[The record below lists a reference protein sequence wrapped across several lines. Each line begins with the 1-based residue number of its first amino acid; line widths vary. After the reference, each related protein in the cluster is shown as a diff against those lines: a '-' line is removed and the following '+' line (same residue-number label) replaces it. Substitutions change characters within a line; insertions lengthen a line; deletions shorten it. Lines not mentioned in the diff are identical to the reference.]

1 MAQYHYQIV
10 EFLIRVFAGVLF
22 MAQGYDKLFKVKI
35 HEVINTFKLQAQRR
49 NVPDFVLKMLA
60 YYTSCAEF
68 FGGLLLILG
77 IGSTYALYALGLDLL
92 LIGIAFS
99 VMEPMWDMKHVYPR
113 LILVSALLLFPE
125 EYRLFA
131 LNYFFK

>member
-22 MAQGYDKLFKVKI
+22 MAQGYDKLFKIKMP
-35 HEVINTFKLQAQRR
+35 EVISTFKMQAQRR
-49 NVPDFVLKMLA
+49 HVPDLVLKLLA
-60 YYTSCAEF
+60 YYTSSAEF

-92 LIGIAFS
+92 LVCIAFS
-99 VMEPMWDMKHVYPR
+99 IMEPMWDMKHVYPR
-113 LILVSALLLFPE
+113 LILVSALMLFPD

-131 LNYFFK
+131 LNYFLK